1 MHRSSVLARRARAGT
16 LGRLQRPD
24 NRVVATANLNEPVT
38 LHDLVGRSSRSLL
51 DRTETTTA
59 AACLAFAPDGAM
71 LAVGQQD
78 GQISLW
84 DTGSLCKLSS
94 FVGHG
99 DFVVSLAFSRDG
111 TTMASSAGDC
121 TVRIWDVKERRER
134 FSIPGTDRAFGAL
147 AITPDGRLLALA
159 DRVSPLVRMWDL
171 TSETENA
178 PLAGAR
184 GPVVAVA
191 ISPDGST
198 LAAADLQGFVTF
210 WNVSTHLIRPKRISH
225 SGVYAL
231 AFEPDGRGLATGG
244 FDGTIHLWDFPIAAA
259 RSLTRLH

>member
-1 MHRSSVLARRARAGT
+1 M
-16 LGRLQRPD
+16 
-24 NRVVATANLNEPVT
+24 
-38 LHDLVGRSSRSLL
+38 
-51 DRTETTTA
+51 
-59 AACLAFAPDGAM
+59 
-71 LAVGQQD
+71 
-78 GQISLW
+78 
-84 DTGSLCKLSS
+84 
-94 FVGHG
+94 
-99 DFVVSLAFSRDG
+99 SLAFSRDG

-210 WNVSTHLIRPKRISH
+210 WNVSTHLIRPNSH
-225 SGVYAL
+225 Q
-231 AFEPDGRGLATGG
+231 PQRGLRPG
-244 FDGTIHLWDFPIAAA
+244 LRA
-259 RSLTRLH
+259 RRPRSCNRWLRRHDSPLGLSDRGSEIVSASTNR